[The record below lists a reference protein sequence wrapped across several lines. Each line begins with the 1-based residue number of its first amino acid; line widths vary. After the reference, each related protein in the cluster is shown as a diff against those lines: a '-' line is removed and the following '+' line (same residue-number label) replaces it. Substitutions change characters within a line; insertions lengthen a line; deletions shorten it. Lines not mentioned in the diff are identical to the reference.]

1 MKKWGLLFC
10 LFSGNLFANSLTTDL
25 EGMDQIAKTDRSQA
39 IFVLTADTIRRSGY
53 TNLPDLL
60 RLVPGVQVARIQSNQ
75 WAVSIRGFNERF
87 SNKVMVL
94 IDDRPVYNPLFGGTF
109 WESNEM
115 MLEDIE
121 RIEVIR
127 GVPDAQYGANSLNGV
142 IRVVTKKAADTS
154 GGHIVGGGGSEEHGF
169 VTARVGGGIG
179 DANVRVYTK
188 MINRDR
194 LYSSTNNPNDDWWGT
209 KSGFRVDSE
218 LSDSDSLTLS
228 GDYSFSD
235 IEQRLTYPTSTGAT
249 GTTVSRTQV
258 QQHAADLSLGWNH
271 DFGEKGSL
279 ESDLF
284 YDFWRRNDPTTMD
297 AYLNFF
303 RGNVAYHL
311 PEMWS
316 QSLTVGTGYQLYRDD
331 VTGKRS
337 GPLSFTESQVTDSL
351 FSLYIKDETALIPDL
366 LLLTLSAG
374 LEKNEFTGVEHL
386 ENARLAWWL
395 NDQNTLWL
403 TAGRSVRT
411 PNRFQDAGELFAVNA
426 AGTSNIL
433 FKGSKTLR
441 PERVFALGTGY
452 RSQLTEKLNIDLAG
466 FYHWY
471 QNLLTQNLSG
481 TTATFGNEA
490 KAAAWGGEAAVD
502 FAVHPRWSLIGS
514 YSLLKIDVT
523 PSAGNFNK
531 APASVQSENPQHMLG
546 LWSRIDFDYG
556 FEADIGG
563 RWVSALDHF
572 AIDNYAVADARISWM
587 PTDDFTFTLVGQNLF
602 VPHHEEF
609 GDEYF
614 VTGGGLDLVEQ
625 SIYAKF
631 DWMF

>member
-1 MKKWGLLFC
+1 MKKWGIILFLL
-10 LFSGNLFANSLTTDL
+10 SGNLFANSLTTDL
-25 EGMDQIAKTDRSQA
+25 EGIDQIAKSDRSQA
-39 IFVLTADTIRRSGY
+39 IYVLTSDIIRRSGY
-53 TNLPDLL
+53 TTLPDLL

-87 SNKVMVL
+87 SNKVMVM

-109 WESNEM
+109 WEANEV

-127 GVPDAQYGANSLNGV
+127 GVPDALYGANSLNGV
-142 IRVVTKKAADTS
+142 IRVVTKKAADTT
-154 GGHIVGGGGSEEHGF
+154 GGYIVGGGGSEEHGF

-179 DANVRVYTK
+179 NSNVRVYTK

-194 LYSSTNNPNDDWWGT
+194 LYNGAVNPNDDWWGT

-218 LSDSDSLTLS
+218 LSDSDSLTVS

-235 IEQRLTYPTSTGAT
+235 MEQRLTYPTSVGAT
-249 GTTVSRTQV
+249 GTVVSRTQV
-258 QQHAADLSLGWNH
+258 QEHAADLSLGWDH
-271 DFGEKGSL
+271 ALGEETVL
-279 ESDLF
+279 EYRLF
-284 YDFWRRNDPTTMD
+284 YDFWRRNDPTAMD
-297 AYLNFF
+297 VYMHLF
-303 RGNVAYHL
+303 RGKVAARL
-311 PEMWS
+311 PEIWN
-316 QSLTVGTGYQLYRDD
+316 QSLTVGAGYQFYRDD
-331 VTGKRS
+331 VTGRAT
-337 GPLSFTESQVTDSL
+337 GPLSFSSPHATDHL
-351 FSLYIKDETALIPDL
+351 FSLYVKDEAVLIPDR

-374 LEKNEFTGVEHL
+374 LEKNEFTDVEHL
-386 ENARLAWWL
+386 ENARLSWLL
-395 NDQNTLWL
+395 NDQNTIWL

-411 PNRFQDAGELFAVNA
+411 PNRFQDSGQLFAVNA

-441 PERVFALGTGY
+441 PERVFALGTGF
-452 RSQLTEKLNIDLAG
+452 RSQLTEKLNLDLAG

-471 QNLLTQNLSG
+471 QNIMTQNLSG
-481 TTATFGNEA
+481 TTVTLGNEA
-490 KAAAWGGEAAVD
+490 KAATWGGEAAVD
-502 FAVHPRWSLIGS
+502 FAVLPRWSLIGN

-531 APASVQSENPQHMLG
+531 APASVQSESPQQMLG

-572 AIDNYAVADARISWM
+572 AVDKYAVADARISWM
-587 PTDDFTFTLVGQNLF
+587 PTDDFTFTVVGQNLF

-614 VTGGGLDLVEQ
+614 VTGGGLDLLEQ
-625 SIYAKF
+625 SITAKF
-631 DWMF
+631 DWTF